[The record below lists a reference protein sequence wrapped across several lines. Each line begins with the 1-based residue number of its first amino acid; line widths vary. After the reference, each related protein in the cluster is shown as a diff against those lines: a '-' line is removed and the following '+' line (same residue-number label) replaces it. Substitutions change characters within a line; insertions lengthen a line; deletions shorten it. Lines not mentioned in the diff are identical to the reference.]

1 MKITESQEMQALSL
15 SGANVAYAPSAA
27 ETAGFV
33 RVVEAL
39 AKALGGS
46 AVALTEAEAG
56 AYKLLVGHTAKADAA
71 LAGKKD
77 AFVICVDADQVVLCG
92 TDALTTLMAVQYFKE
107 NYIGKD
113 SLPET
118 TVAEDIA
125 TVTLADAKKCYA
137 TFVYGAQLYD
147 KPYHPIPELVH
158 TYRNWEMRDMPCVR
172 VDEAI
177 KALAEHT
184 GLDAEKDFAIG
195 KDDAPQN
202 ELEVIIGISSRPDT
216 RAALNALDGGEYAVG
231 VSESSVVITGWNYA
245 SLDLAYE
252 LFIDMLAEAN
262 ACKSED
268 GAIRLPVGFSFTD
281 TANAAWIVDFPKPAG
296 KDIWLYNTLDTNDDS
311 LQYLY
316 KGVNAKDY
324 RAYRELLL
332 ASGYAVVMENEIE
345 GSLFSTL
352 VDRDKGVMLYVAFE
366 AFAHEGE
373 YAPDFTP
380 SIRIVSSPL
389 QSVAEPPAAILSPSP
404 YKKVTNSAVTNI
416 EVTGRALGMGYSVT
430 LEDGS
435 FIVFDGGGLNPEPKE
450 PDILWQLLNI
460 RYQQV
465 YGEMPT
471 PERPIHV
478 AAWIITHSHWD
489 HYGAFRV
496 FIDKYGKSDL
506 FKMDYMIGNFPS
518 RSSVFGIVNQDIL
531 NMGEPEVMQRLH
543 DGMREDFTFLKVH
556 AGQKFYFANLEMQ
569 VMMTYDNISPAR
581 IYNQNDTSTV
591 LRFSMQATNEAGEK
605 VGRPYIMLWL
615 GDSNNNESRFLCAMY
630 GSYLESDSTSLAHH
644 GNIGCENDLYNT
656 IKATTVWWPHVARG
670 ARGYLWEEH
679 RTRSWVYD
687 VDQTLIFDNP
697 HTRYV
702 YFSGSYARA
711 DDNTL
716 IPFQLHLTLP
726 FGEDGQP
733 LHDKIYDT
741 IRGPAYT
748 IPYAPYDRMCPVA
761 MKVDN
766 TKK

>member
-1 MKITESQEMQALSL
+1 MKITETRELQALSL
-15 SGANVAYAPSAA
+15 KNASVAYEPSPAG
-27 ETAGFV
+27 TAGYV

-46 AVALTEAEAG
+46 AVALADAEVG
-56 AYKLLVGHTAKADAA
+56 SYKLLVGHTPEADAA
-71 LAGKKD
+71 LDGKKD
-77 AFVICVDADQVVLCG
+77 AFAICVNADQIVLCG
-92 TDALTTLMAVQYFKE
+92 TDALTTLMAVQYFKKNCLE
-107 NYIGKD
+107 KVQ
-113 SLPET
+113 LPAT
-118 TVAEDIA
+118 TVVEDLA
-125 TVTLADAKKCYA
+125 TLTLADSEKSYA

-147 KPYHPIPELVH
+147 KPYHPIPELVY

-184 GLDAEKDFAIG
+184 DLDAEKDFTIG
-195 KDDAPQN
+195 KDDAPEN
-202 ELEVIIGISSRPDT
+202 ALEVIIGISSRPAT
-216 RAALNALDGGEYAVG
+216 RAALDALNGGEYALWAR
-231 VSESSVVITGWNYA
+231 ERAVVITGWNYA

-252 LFIDMLAEAN
+252 LFVDLLKEAN
-262 ACKSED
+262 ACKGTD

-316 KGVNAKDY
+316 KGVSAEDY
-324 RAYRELLL
+324 RTYREALLKE
-332 ASGYAVVMENEIE
+332 GYTPITENEIE
-345 GSLFSTL
+345 QSLFSTL
-352 VDRDKGVMLYVAFE
+352 VNRDKGVMLYVAFE

-380 SIRIVSSPL
+380 SIRVVSSPL
-389 QSVAEPPAAILSPSP
+389 STVAEPPAKILAPAP
-404 YKKVTNSAVTNI
+404 YTKLTDSAVTNV
-416 EVTGRALGMGYSVT
+416 EVIGQAVGMGYIIT

-435 FIVFDGGGLNPEPKE
+435 FIVFDGGGLNPDHREPT
-450 PDILWQLLNI
+450 ILWNLLNV
-460 RYQQV
+460 RHQQIF
-465 YGEMPT
+465 GESPT
-471 PERPIHV
+471 PEHPIHV

-489 HYGAFRV
+489 HYGAYRE
-496 FIDKYGKSDL
+496 FIDKYGKSEL

-531 NMGEPEVMQRLH
+531 NMGEQSVMQKLH

-569 VMMTYDNISPAR
+569 VLMTYDNISPAR

-591 LRFSMQATNEAGEK
+591 LRFSMQATNEQGEK
-605 VGRPYIMLWL
+605 VGRPYVMLWL
-615 GDSNNNESRFLCAMY
+615 GDANNNESRFLCAMY
-630 GSYLESDSTSLAHH
+630 GKYLESDSTSIAHH

-656 IKATTVWWPHVARG
+656 VKATTVWWPHNARG
-670 ARGYLWEEH
+670 AKGYLWEEH

-687 VDQTLIFDNP
+687 VDQTLVFDNP

-702 YFSGSYARA
+702 YFSGSYARIDEKTA
-711 DDNTL
+711 
-716 IPFQLHLTLP
+716 IPFGLHLTLP
-726 FGEDGQP
+726 FGKDGYP
-733 LHDKIYDT
+733 MHDKIFDT
-741 IRGPAYT
+741 VRGPRYI
-748 IPYAPYDRMCPVA
+748 IPYNDYDRNCPVA

-766 TKK
+766 SKK